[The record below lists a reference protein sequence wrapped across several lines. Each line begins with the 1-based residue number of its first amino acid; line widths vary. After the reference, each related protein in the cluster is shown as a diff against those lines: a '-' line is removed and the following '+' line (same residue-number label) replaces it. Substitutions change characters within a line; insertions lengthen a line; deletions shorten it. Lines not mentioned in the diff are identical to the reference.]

1 MAGSFEA
8 FVWPG
13 GAGVT
18 LVLIVMILFL
28 SKRADYKTVGKLG
41 LAPGIFNINEPVM
54 FGLPVVLNPLLMIPF
69 ILAPLATA
77 TIAYFATMAGLVRPV
92 VVNVIWVMP
101 TIISGFLAT
110 AGDWRAIVLTII
122 NLIVAALIWAP
133 FILAANRLDP
143 NLGEPEE

>member
-1 MAGSFEA
+1 
-8 FVWPG
+8 
-13 GAGVT
+13 
-18 LVLIVMILFL
+18 
-28 SKRADYKTVGKLG
+28 
-41 LAPGIFNINEPVM
+41 M

-69 ILAPLATA
+69 ISGTSCSFNDRLAADG
-77 TIAYFATMAGLVRPV
+77 GLTFCPV

-110 AGDWRAIVLTII
+110 AGDWRSIVLTIV

-143 NLGEPEE
+143 NLGRQRMEFSIAKQTPLI

>member
-1 MAGSFEA
+1 M
-8 FVWPG
+8 
-13 GAGVT
+13 
-18 LVLIVMILFL
+18 LIIMILVL

-41 LAPGIFNINEPVM
+41 IAPGLFNINEPVM

-110 AGDWRAIVLTII
+110 AGDW
-122 NLIVAALIWAP
+122 WAP
-133 FILAANRLDP
+133 SS
-143 NLGEPEE
+143 